1 MTGIAVS
8 QTGTDHQDVQ
18 HEFRAIMNASRRASI
33 SNMTTLP
40 GRAPMPR
47 GFRCFGHQPSCQNPS
62 ELDRQSRVRYDI
74 QEVDV
79 ADSNILVMWGSSKD
93 QDIDEF

>member
-1 MTGIAVS
+1 M
-8 QTGTDHQDVQ
+8 
-18 HEFRAIMNASRRASI
+18 
-33 SNMTTLP
+33 
-40 GRAPMPR
+40 
-47 GFRCFGHQPSCQNPS
+47 
-62 ELDRQSRVRYDI
+62 YDI